1 MITDINQLDPN
12 GYYTYQ
18 DYLTWRFKERVELLL
33 GRIFKMSP
41 APGRRHQEVSGALH
55 GELYMQFKGQK
66 RYSLFSAPFDV
77 RLPVSKTK
85 DKTDTVVQPDLCVV
99 CDADKLD
106 QQGCNGAPDLV
117 IEILSPGNTPKEM
130 KDKFELYEASNVL
143 EYWIVDPER
152 EDVLVY
158 SLNEKNKYI
167 GSKPFVSGEQVV
179 SQVFPDLE
187 LVVDV
192 VFGR

>member
-41 APGRRHQEVSGALH
+41 GSSMRHQQISMNMSGAL
-55 GELYMQFKGQK
+55 YNRFKDSGCQT
-66 RYSLFSAPFDV
+66 FAAPFDV
-77 RLPVSKTK
+77 RLPVSKTE

-130 KDKFELYEASNVL
+130 KDKFELYEASKVL

-152 EDVLVY
+152 ENVLVY
-158 SLNEKNKYI
+158 TLNEKNKYI
-167 GSKPFVSGEQVV
+167 GSKPFVSEEQVV
-179 SQVFPDLE
+179 SRVFPDLE
-187 LVVDV
+187 LAVDV